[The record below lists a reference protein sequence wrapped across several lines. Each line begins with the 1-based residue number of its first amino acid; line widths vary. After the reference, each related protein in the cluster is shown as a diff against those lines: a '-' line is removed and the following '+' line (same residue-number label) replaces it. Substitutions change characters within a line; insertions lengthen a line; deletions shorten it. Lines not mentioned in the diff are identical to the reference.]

1 IGLWLLAY
9 GLQAQEFQWEWAK
22 SGGGGLS
29 GSDSVFNEQ
38 QDETIRDIVIDA
50 DNNYYFLADLQ
61 GGTVSFEGES
71 LTHYGSKDIV
81 IISLDCEGN
90 YRWSHTIGGS
100 NWQDNAYKIDL
111 DSSNGLYI
119 AVSVINSAS
128 EGGSNPPPVHF
139 SEDDVMPLVP
149 VNSNNGNPHEA
160 FKTGFLLKFD
170 KDTGA
175 YLWRKDLQGDVTAI
189 TGSMIV
195 GRSLIDSN
203 DIVHQIVALQEG
215 VHLDG
220 LVTVAEGELKY
231 FLVKY
236 DTDGNI
242 LGIPEEL
249 PMTGGFL
256 ARQTIFKYD
265 EQLNRYYLAGASG
278 LSLPKTFGGV
288 PLQES
293 GFYVLAFDADTFE
306 ELWRRELISNLSMDY
321 EEIRGMAIDEDSNI
335 YLAGKCFIF
344 IDEPAYFGDYMFQQ
358 NIGSYEHGH
367 IAFTMK
373 LNSSGEVQGVRT
385 ADGYTNSTAATGT
398 YYNRGITLNGNEV
411 AVLVNSGAH
420 IWGDFSINRPV
431 SHRADPVILRLNKE
445 TGEVIGLHDLEGGS
459 GVENEFRIITTDKD
473 GNYIAGGHFFGVLQ
487 HPVTGEP
494 MYGMG

>member
-1 IGLWLLAY
+1 
-9 GLQAQEFQWEWAK
+9 
-22 SGGGGLS
+22 
-29 GSDSVFNEQ
+29 
-38 QDETIRDIVIDA
+38 
-50 DNNYYFLADLQ
+50 
-61 GGTVSFEGES
+61 
-71 LTHYGSKDIV
+71 
-81 IISLDCEGN
+81 
-90 YRWSHTIGGS
+90 
-100 NWQDNAYKIDL
+100 
-111 DSSNGLYI
+111 
-119 AVSVINSAS
+119 
-128 EGGSNPPPVHF
+128 
-139 SEDDVMPLVP
+139 
-149 VNSNNGNPHEA
+149 GNPHEA

-278 LSLPKTFGGV
+278 LSLPKTYGGV
-288 PLQES
+288 ALQES
-293 GFYVLAFDADTFE
+293 GFYILAFDGGTFE

-344 IDEPAYFGDYMFQQ
+344 IDEPAYFGDYMFPQ

-373 LNSSGEVQGVRT
+373 LNSSGEVQWVRT
-385 ADGYTNSTAATGT
+385 PDGYTNSTAATGT
-398 YYNRGITLNGNEV
+398 YFNRGITLNGNEV

-445 TGEVIGLHDLEGGS
+445 TGDIIGLHDLEGGS
-459 GVENEFRIITTDKD
+459 GVDNEFRVITTDND

-494 MYGMG
+494 MYGMGKTAFFMTKLSAYACGSGGPGNPCEEIELPIGDTSQEVQAGMTLADLQVAGENLQWYADADLTEPLSENHIVENNTTYYVTQSVGACTSEALAIEVTTLGVADFQKIQIKLYPNPTNGLLYIETSQEIQSYEVYNL